1 MMKTQVFVKQNK
13 LYLRLSCVCY
23 LIKIESFFLHIDLKT
38 VRRTDAIIK
47 RLYLMSEVFRHGDH
61 VNVDVAKKGDN

>member
-13 LYLRLSCVCY
+13 LYLCLSCVCY

-38 VRRTDAIIK
+38 VRQTD
-47 RLYLMSEVFRHGDH
+47 RHHHKTSLFDE
-61 VNVDVAKKGDN
+61 